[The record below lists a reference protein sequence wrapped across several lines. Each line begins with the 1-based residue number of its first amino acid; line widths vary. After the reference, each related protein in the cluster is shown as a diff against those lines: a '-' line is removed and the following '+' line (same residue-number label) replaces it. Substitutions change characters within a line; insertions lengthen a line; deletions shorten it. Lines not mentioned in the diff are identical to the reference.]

1 MANWPFRLNR
11 GRANDENG
19 RIALNEGLDSASAAS
34 ADVVVAAA
42 TGGGGGDALPLMLL
56 LL

>member
-19 RIALNEGLDSASAAS
+19 RIALNEGLASAAF
-34 ADVVVAAA
+34 ADVVVDAA
-42 TGGGGGDALPLMLL
+42 TGGGGGGGDALPLMLL